1 MVNIMYFIE
10 LLPLLIFLLPGH
22 YWYVPG
28 SPVNASMTQLPKSQC
43 INHIYHWV
51 YLLHWPIMQIYL
63 LISSQQSGMHQ
74 FDLHQVVIFATEVIT
89 ESAGSSNTN
98 VNTEWL
104 GNPIFILACFQQLWL
119 QLARLHFLAFQ
130 WKFSCFS
137 HNLCFCSSTLC
148 IASALVRAC
157 ALSSQRQAMNLHH
170 RWTIAFGTLAHC
182 TLHIAPPLDNH
193 CILNMVPPAC

>member
-1 MVNIMYFIE
+1 MVYIIYCLELCPLIYF
-10 LLPLLIFLLPGH
+10 

-28 SPVNASMTQLPKSQC
+28 SPVNASMMQLPKFKC

-51 YLLHWPIMQIYL
+51 YSLHWPPMQICL
-63 LISSQQSGMHQ
+63 LISSLQSAMHQ

-104 GNPIFILACFQQLWL
+104 GNPIFILACFRAGLL
-119 QLARLHFLAFQ
+119 QLARLFYLAFQ
-130 WKFSCFS
+130 CKFSYFL

-148 IASALVRAC
+148 IASAPVCAC

-193 CILNMVPPAC
+193 WLPLLH